1 MMRKRG
7 ALVEWI
13 IFLARLGERVGGGP
27 SLAST
32 VIIDTQMSDASVRP
46 AVRARSL
53 ATEEDN
59 SGEERE
65 DTASNAEEP
74 PPRRDKQ
81 TR

>member
-1 MMRKRG
+1 M
-7 ALVEWI
+7 
-13 IFLARLGERVGGGP
+13 
-27 SLAST
+27 AST